1 MIAKTVVNKPVTIL
15 VLFVL
20 ILGIGAYVSSG
31 LDIDLYPEMD
41 PPVLLVFTEYDGAGP
56 EQVEEH
62 VTRILEGN
70 LTNVTNIKEIR
81 STSQRDQSMVI
92 LEFEWGEDLA
102 EAAADARDKIEFVTG
117 MLPDEAESPQ
127 LLKFDPSMQPIV
139 YLTLIGNKNEI
150 EMYELADDIVVP
162 RLEQISGVASASISG
177 LTEPIVRIEA
187 DQNRLDAFGLTLT
200 GAANGLFNKIS
211 TQNTNTS
218 GGEIDDGK
226 KAYLVKTTGEYAS
239 LEEIADT
246 VVSVTSTGNMVRLSD
261 LAEVKMGQEDLSQIV
276 TIDGQRSMSIPVR
289 KQSGG
294 NSVAVADSVLA
305 RVDEIN
311 RDLPAGVRLEV
322 LYDSTKMIR
331 SAIDSV
337 VENLFSGM
345 ALAMA
350 VLFLFL
356 RVIKSTLI
364 IGLSIPI
371 SLLIT
376 MTCMYFA
383 GLTLNML
390 TMTGLV
396 LGLGMIVDSSIV
408 VLENVFSYREKGA
421 KHKTAAIL
429 GATEMIGAITGSTLT
444 TVCVFIPVI
453 MFRSELE
460 FLGVLT
466 GDLAF
471 TIVIALMSSLFV
483 AVTLV
488 PVLCSTY
495 LKLTPRSQNPIRI
508 RWLAKVDDWVAAGLD
523 KLDSGY
529 RALLKRCLDKRW
541 IVVGVVF
548 LFFVASI
555 MIIPYLGFDFMPPS
569 SDDSVTLEMTLPE
582 GTRVETTMENL
593 EALKLIV
600 DKEVTGTERI
610 VYTAGSSNG
619 VSAAETNVGTIQF
632 ILPEFDE
639 RTTTV
644 DDIKAIMRPH
654 FYKFPDAI
662 FSFTERSMGGSSH
675 DIDIVIK
682 TDDLDKGK
690 RIGLE
695 IIDLLKGIDMY
706 SAGREI
712 LASVDGI
719 QCGYY
724 RTGGDEY
731 EIHLM
736 FREEDRANLVDLETI
751 TVSNSSSQK
760 IPVASFATVEVTE
773 GPVTINREDQIRV
786 IHIEAD
792 MSDNTSLSEV
802 TSQIKAVIDRYLI
815 LDDDVIITY
824 GGDYEDMQNI
834 GMKLIAIVLIALA
847 LVFGVMASQ
856 FEDLLNPFIIFLSM
870 FTMSIGVVGVYLIT
884 GQAMST
890 FSIMG
895 VVMLLG
901 MVVNNGIVLV
911 DYTNLLVSR
920 GMPIYEACIAAGG
933 SRLRPVLMTTLTTI
947 LGMYPLAVSEG
958 EGSTLIQPIGLTILG
973 GMTTNTIMTLVLVPC
988 LYYIFNKTR
997 YEKRQQREKAR
1008 RQRELENRRLIE
1020 ERRKEKEAARE
1031 TN

>member
-139 YLTLIGNKNEI
+139 YLTLMGNKNEI

-162 RLEQISGVASASISG
+162 RLEQIAGVASASISG

-226 KAYLVKTTGEYAS
+226 KAYLVKTTGEYSS

-246 VVSVTSTGNMVRLSD
+246 VVSVTPTGNMVRLSD

-276 TIDGQRSMSIPVR
+276 TING
-289 KQSGG
+289 
-294 NSVAVADSVLA
+294 
-305 RVDEIN
+305 
-311 RDLPAGVRLEV
+311 
-322 LYDSTKMIR
+322 STKMIR

-421 KHKTAAIL
+421 KHKTAASL

-444 TVCVFIPVI
+444 TVCVVIPVI

-508 RWLAKVDDWVAAGLD
+508 RWLAKVDDWFAVGLD

-529 RALLKRCLDKRW
+529 RALLKRCLFW
-541 IVVGVVF
+541 V
-548 LFFVASI
+548 SI
-555 MIIPYLGFDFMPPS
+555 LCRRVP
-569 SDDSVTLEMTLPE
+569 T
-582 GTRVETTMENL
+582 TR
-593 EALKLIV
+593 
-600 DKEVTGTERI
+600 
-610 VYTAGSSNG
+610 
-619 VSAAETNVGTIQF
+619 
-632 ILPEFDE
+632 
-639 RTTTV
+639 
-644 DDIKAIMRPH
+644 
-654 FYKFPDAI
+654 
-662 FSFTERSMGGSSH
+662 
-675 DIDIVIK
+675 
-682 TDDLDKGK
+682 
-690 RIGLE
+690 
-695 IIDLLKGIDMY
+695 
-706 SAGREI
+706 
-712 LASVDGI
+712 
-719 QCGYY
+719 
-724 RTGGDEY
+724 
-731 EIHLM
+731 
-736 FREEDRANLVDLETI
+736 
-751 TVSNSSSQK
+751 
-760 IPVASFATVEVTE
+760 
-773 GPVTINREDQIRV
+773 
-786 IHIEAD
+786 
-792 MSDNTSLSEV
+792 SLW
-802 TSQIKAVIDRYLI
+802 
-815 LDDDVIITY
+815 
-824 GGDYEDMQNI
+824 
-834 GMKLIAIVLIALA
+834 
-847 LVFGVMASQ
+847 
-856 FEDLLNPFIIFLSM
+856 
-870 FTMSIGVVGVYLIT
+870 
-884 GQAMST
+884 
-890 FSIMG
+890 
-895 VVMLLG
+895 
-901 MVVNNGIVLV
+901 
-911 DYTNLLVSR
+911 
-920 GMPIYEACIAAGG
+920 
-933 SRLRPVLMTTLTTI
+933 
-947 LGMYPLAVSEG
+947 
-958 EGSTLIQPIGLTILG
+958 
-973 GMTTNTIMTLVLVPC
+973 
-988 LYYIFNKTR
+988 
-997 YEKRQQREKAR
+997 
-1008 RQRELENRRLIE
+1008 
-1020 ERRKEKEAARE
+1020 
-1031 TN
+1031 